1 MRVFLFLAVGAIGFL
16 ASPIFAQVNGEQA
29 LKNFEEEELGFLAGD
44 EDLDALSMD
53 LLSEDL
59 DLFDEESSDLKKE
72 SRQARLLKDHILA
85 EVSLLQ
91 RENLLYQDELER
103 INDDIVHYEALLEKL
118 SRENERLIA
127 ENDALEADQ
136 RTMDEDDAQT
146 VQQNNVVIQ
155 RNEERMIN
163 YDILLN
169 DLNLHSVELEDLIE
183 ENTETIERQSDLL
196 EVCDDIIQTNDYL
209 LQPSGK

>member
-1 MRVFLFLAVGAIGFL
+1 
-16 ASPIFAQVNGEQA
+16 
-29 LKNFEEEELGFLAGD
+29 
-44 EDLDALSMD
+44 
-53 LLSEDL
+53 
-59 DLFDEESSDLKKE
+59 
-72 SRQARLLKDHILA
+72 
-85 EVSLLQ
+85 
-91 RENLLYQDELER
+91 
-103 INDDIVHYEALLEKL
+103 
-118 SRENERLIA
+118 
-127 ENDALEADQ
+127 
-136 RTMDEDDAQT
+136 MDEDDAQT

>member
-1 MRVFLFLAVGAIGFL
+1 MFLAVGAIGFL

>member
-91 RENLLYQDELER
+91 RENLL
-103 INDDIVHYEALLEKL
+103 V
-118 SRENERLIA
+118 
-127 ENDALEADQ
+127 
-136 RTMDEDDAQT
+136 RT
-146 VQQNNVVIQ
+146 
-155 RNEERMIN
+155 
-163 YDILLN
+163 
-169 DLNLHSVELEDLIE
+169 
-183 ENTETIERQSDLL
+183 
-196 EVCDDIIQTNDYL
+196 
-209 LQPSGK
+209 SG